1 MMELIGCSYEEA
13 THVRANNNIFE
24 IMNTSGSEFVIDVNC
39 RRTVLEHSVALRLGF
54 VFMKEAPK
62 HIEIDNIRTLGTQG
76 RTVVVV
82 YDDEF
87 DDENS
92 LKLLSPKDIYMR
104 VASNIELIDLYVG
117 VNQQLI
123 RDNPRE

>member
-13 THVRANNNIFE
+13 THVRANNNILE

-87 DDENS
+87 DDEATVQITIPKCDPLWS
-92 LKLLSPKDIYMR
+92 YLKQFDGEVCTVVLMKEN
-104 VASNIELIDLYVG
+104 V
-117 VNQQLI
+117 
-123 RDNPRE
+123 